1 MNIAENGS
9 CNNLLMF
16 NNNLLFG
23 DFIQHHFSDT
33 VRKQDNNP
41 QIFHFIFS
49 LNSFNPT

>member
-23 DFIQHHFSDT
+23 EFIQHHFSDT

-41 QIFHFIFS
+41 PDISFHFS